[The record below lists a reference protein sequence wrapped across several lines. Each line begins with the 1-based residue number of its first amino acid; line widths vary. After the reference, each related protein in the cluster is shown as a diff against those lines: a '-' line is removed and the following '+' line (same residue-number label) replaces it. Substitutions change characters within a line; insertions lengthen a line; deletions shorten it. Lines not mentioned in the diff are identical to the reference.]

1 MKKKSL
7 NIRISEI
14 IDAYITGTELDLNH
28 RLKSWPFDFSYA
40 EAHEVIFAL
49 LARQVTLSNELA
61 RSPSNWNGH
70 TAPLFLRAMADVF
83 INLAWVCQKPDER
96 SKKFILHGLGQA
108 KLEVEHRRENL
119 TTQNLSSQ
127 EAEIIEATE
136 DWINEQRATFLTDIN
151 LGSWSGL
158 STRKMAEES
167 NCVDFYNFVY
177 TPFSS
182 CVHST
187 WNHIARYNLQK
198 CKNPLH
204 RFHSIPITSAHAAD
218 IHYLYLAAR
227 YLEKTFFRFD
237 EMANIKSRQKSAL
250 RILSSKW
257 MAIERE
263 LGSAKRDEKKRT

>member
-1 MKKKSL
+1 M
-7 NIRISEI
+7 
-14 IDAYITGTELDLNH
+14 IDAYINGTNADLNH
-28 RLKSWPFDFSYA
+28 RLTSWPFDFSYA
-40 EAHEVIFAL
+40 ETYEVIFAL

-61 RSPSNWNGH
+61 RSSSNWNGH

-108 KLEVEHRRENL
+108 KLEVEHRRANL
-119 TTQNLSSQ
+119 TAQNLSNQ
-127 EAEIIEATE
+127 EVKIIEATE

-167 NCVDFYNFVY
+167 DCVDFYNFVY

-204 RFHSIPITSAHAAD
+204 RFHSTPTTSAHAVD

-227 YLEKTFFRFD
+227 YLEKTFSRFD
-237 EMANIKSRQKSAL
+237 EMASIEPYKKSAL
-250 RILSSKW
+250 RILSSKLK
-257 MAIERE
+257 AIERE
-263 LGSAKRDEKKRT
+263 FGPSKRDKKKRK